1 MPTWKITAPENRGRV
16 TKGTSFTVVSR
27 TTSSEPN
34 AEDIEE
40 VLYINGFKE
49 SGGGT
54 ARSYCSAGNWIC
66 EKISDKTYPAWVLQH
81 EKYKSAVNND
91 NKSVEDDEAKAAEA
105 RKKQKEDGDSSSGCC
120 SICKCIWK
128 VLTCFC

>member
-27 TTSSEPN
+27 TTSFEPN

-40 VLYINGFKE
+40 VLYINGYKE

-54 ARSYCSAGNWIC
+54 ARSYRSAGNWIC
-66 EKISDKTYPAWVLQH
+66 EKISDDTEPAWSKQH
-81 EKYKSAVNND
+81 EKYESAV
-91 NKSVEDDEAKAAEA
+91 DDDKHKKKDEEEAAKA
-105 RKKQKEDGDSSSGCC
+105 RKKQKEDGGSSSGCC